1 MKYDASSSTWKFG
14 DSNLTRIDYNGG
26 SKFTSV
32 TYPGLVIETTEA
44 SPSAFNIFV
53 GKSFSKNF
61 VELADSVLNTGS
73 SIKAAETGY
82 TASNKDIAEK
92 LDKLD
97 AKEKLLTTRY
107 TSQFGEMEQ
116 AMSQFNST
124 KTLLENFIESWKKQ
138 K

>member
-1 MKYDASSSTWKFG
+1 M
-14 DSNLTRIDYNGG
+14 
-26 SKFTSV
+26 
-32 TYPGLVIETTEA
+32 
-44 SPSAFNIFV
+44 
-53 GKSFSKNF
+53 
-61 VELADSVLNTGS
+61 ELADSVLNTGS

>member
-1 MKYDASSSTWKFG
+1 M
-14 DSNLTRIDYNGG
+14 
-26 SKFTSV
+26 
-32 TYPGLVIETTEA
+32 
-44 SPSAFNIFV
+44 
-53 GKSFSKNF
+53 
-61 VELADSVLNTGS
+61 GS

-82 TASNKDIAEK
+82 TASNKDISEK